1 MHFVNLFGHRITLFC
16 NTFSYLSPINIPMD
30 IMYDLKTQ
38 ILSNTFG
45 NYGLIIPKATCNSN

>member
-16 NTFSYLSPINIPMD
+16 NTFSYLSPINIPRD
-30 IMYDLKTQ
+30 ITYDLKTQ

-45 NYGLIIPKATCNSN
+45 NYGLIIPKAT